1 LKENSLIGDK
11 LLVTTTINVF
21 TSHEVVLPVA
31 WSRNVARRVITLSK
45 KPQTAKIRYIIE
57 DRGVYRFGYKNSEY
71 DPLLG
76 FTININ
82 GNDKVVLAPV
92 NPTSWVEVDVTD
104 VIASGDNIFDGIIW
118 RSAINL
124 VVSFYVD
131 FSLVLVCE
139 DVEEVTYKTKP
150 IQQVTPQPAIDIT
163 GLVNA
168 IWMIV
173 NLVVMFYLFQ
183 FVFKIIDIFEE
194 IMPSEKK

>member
-1 LKENSLIGDK
+1 M
-11 LLVTTTINVF
+11 VTTTINVF

-92 NPTSWVEVDVTD
+92 NPTSWIEIDVTD
-104 VIASGDNIFDGIIW
+104 VIASENVFDGIIW

-124 VVSFYVD
+124 VVSFYVV

-139 DVEEVTYKTKP
+139 DVEEVTYEVKP
-150 IQQVTPQPAIDIT
+150 IQQVSPQPAIDIT
-163 GLVNA
+163 VVVNA
-168 IWMIV
+168 IYMII

-183 FVFKIIDIFEE
+183 FVFKIIAIFEE

>member
-1 LKENSLIGDK
+1 
-11 LLVTTTINVF
+11 
-21 TSHEVVLPVA
+21 
-31 WSRNVARRVITLSK
+31 
-45 KPQTAKIRYIIE
+45 
-57 DRGVYRFGYKNSEY
+57 
-71 DPLLG
+71 
-76 FTININ
+76 
-82 GNDKVVLAPV
+82 VLAPV

-104 VIASGDNIFDGIIW
+104 VIASEDNIFDGIIW

-139 DVEEVTYKTKP
+139 DVEEITYQKKP
-150 IQQVTPQPAIDIT
+150 IQQVSPQPAIDIT